1 MKALHLLIIAIFLP
15 TLISLDLAGIR
26 LPIYRLVLLAAL
38 FTIVRNRLK
47 TERPSTLPAK
57 FLWGFVFFATLSFLI
72 NHSISFAIEPAGAL
86 LLESVIT
93 FLLPVSVLRSSIDIQ
108 RVLRLLIML
117 GCIQLLITT
126 PETLTGINWLRELL
140 NGSYENLGQR
150 LELYRAFGS
159 FDHPI
164 LLGAVVS
171 ALFGLAYYTM
181 PMRYVAMTFLST
193 LTSLSSGAIASLV
206 TQIGLIVWQ
215 KLFLRNNRKWALLSI
230 LILLAYISIEL
241 ISNRTFWHAVL
252 TRVTFSAHTAYG
264 RIQIFQWG
272 MDNVY
277 NNPFFGLGLN
287 DWVRPTWKSA
297 SIDNMWLVIAIRHG
311 IPAFICYAIAVIT
324 IQYKLLKLK
333 TTSIT
338 QTAMRRGW
346 LCGSIG
352 ICIAAGTVH
361 LWNNAFVF
369 FNLYLGIGAAIL
381 NYVNRANHEKA

>member
-1 MKALHLLIIAIFLP
+1 M
-15 TLISLDLAGIR
+15 
-26 LPIYRLVLLAAL
+26 
-38 FTIVRNRLK
+38 
-47 TERPSTLPAK
+47 
-57 FLWGFVFFATLSFLI
+57 

-108 RVLRLLIML
+108 RALRLLVML

-140 NGSYENLGQR
+140 NGSNENLGQR

-164 LLGAVVS
+164 LLGVVVS

-181 PMRYVAMTFLST
+181 PMRYVANDIPKHSY
-193 LTSLSSGAIASLV
+193 LTIIRSNSITGYTNWTDCLA
-206 TQIGLIVWQ
+206 
-215 KLFLRNNRKWALLSI
+215 KLFLRNNKKWALLSI

-241 ISNRTFWHAVL
+241 ISDRTFWHAVL
-252 TRVTFSAHTAYG
+252 TKITFSAHTAY

-297 SIDNMWLVIAIRHG
+297 SIDNMWLVIAIRYG
-311 IPAFICYAIAVIT
+311 IPAFICYA
-324 IQYKLLKLK
+324 
-333 TTSIT
+333 
-338 QTAMRRGW
+338 
-346 LCGSIG
+346 
-352 ICIAAGTVH
+352 TV
-361 LWNNAFVF
+361 
-369 FNLYLGIGAAIL
+369 
-381 NYVNRANHEKA
+381 